1 MRAVDIKKSCR
12 WFLQIQ
18 CIRVNPARFLDLTPS
33 RSRMYCTKSV
43 HSKAHSCHDPL
54 HPWSTLHAHPSL
66 PGKSCSSV
74 PKVRAV
80 VNWKKAAHL
89 QGRATEQC
97 ISFWRGHAK
106 LFVVLTLSLRTASF
120 LRQWHFLEPKL
131 MKSSGWSLHLCCAT
145 YQTGKSEGLVPALK
159 NLLKKPDRDA
169 TILFTTQGTYKR
181 QITAYICKER
191 KLNPDPTFRLETLKP
206 PVLSGTHNA
215 SRNAAL
221 PQQGGKYQH
230 LIKTLFFVPHLL
242 GRLNFLVGSSCP
254 FLFIRNNPWPFEKQ
268 KQHHCVIYMTKC
280 NWMKVNFKYWVS
292 FWFRGHQSSQ
302 RN

>member
-1 MRAVDIKKSCR
+1 MQEPGQIVTSLLGRAEEQCIQICQHNLFIHFKLLSRHNMRAVDIRKSCR

-43 HSKAHSCHDPL
+43 HSKAHSCRDSL

-66 PGKSCSSV
+66 PGKSCTHSSV
-74 PKVRAV
+74 PKARAV

-131 MKSSGWSLHLCCAT
+131 MKSSKVKPTSLLCHIPDWEVRRF
-145 YQTGKSEGLVPALK
+145 SPS
-159 NLLKKPDRDA
+159 LKKPPKEA
-169 TILFTTQGTYKR
+169 R
-181 QITAYICKER
+181 QRCNDTFYYSR
-191 KLNPDPTFRLETLKP
+191 HLQTPD
-206 PVLSGTHNA
+206 
-215 SRNAAL
+215 
-221 PQQGGKYQH
+221 YCIH
-230 LIKTLFFVPHLL
+230 L
-242 GRLNFLVGSSCP
+242 
-254 FLFIRNNPWPFEKQ
+254 
-268 KQHHCVIYMTKC
+268 
-280 NWMKVNFKYWVS
+280 
-292 FWFRGHQSSQ
+292 
-302 RN
+302 